1 MQPCHMSVTTEP
13 CARRNW
19 QKTARPL
26 NPHISLDTRQGG
38 GYTFSVL
45 AHLFSLA
52 LALVVGHCLWRGITA
67 AVPVERA
74 IAFAEAAGVFVVLVL
89 LFVYGR
95 P

>member
-1 MQPCHMSVTTEP
+1 M
-13 CARRNW
+13 
-19 QKTARPL
+19 L
-26 NPHISLDTRQGG
+26 
-38 GYTFSVL
+38 SVL
-45 AHLFSLA
+45 AHLFSLG

-67 AVPVERA
+67 TAPVERA

>member
-1 MQPCHMSVTTEP
+1 MLSVM
-13 CARRNW
+13 
-19 QKTARPL
+19 
-26 NPHISLDTRQGG
+26 
-38 GYTFSVL
+38 

-52 LALVVGHCLWRGITA
+52 LAFVVGHCLWRGITA
-67 AVPVERA
+67 TAPVERA

>member
-1 MQPCHMSVTTEP
+1 M
-13 CARRNW
+13 
-19 QKTARPL
+19 
-26 NPHISLDTRQGG
+26 I
-38 GYTFSVL
+38 SVL

-67 AVPVERA
+67 TAPAERA